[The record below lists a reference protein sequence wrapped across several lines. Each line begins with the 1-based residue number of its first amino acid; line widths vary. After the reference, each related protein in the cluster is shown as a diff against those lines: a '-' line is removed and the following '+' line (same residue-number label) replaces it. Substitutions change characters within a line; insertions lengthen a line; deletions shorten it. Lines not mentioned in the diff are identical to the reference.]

1 MQALFDGN
9 RSYEER
15 FGHIYIVCASGRG
28 ADEMLADLMRR
39 MHNDPDVELVVA
51 SEEQR
56 KITRLRLVKWL
67 LEQGAR

>member
-1 MQALFDGN
+1 
-9 RSYEER
+9 
-15 FGHIYIVCASGRG
+15 
-28 ADEMLADLMRR
+28 MLADLTRR

-67 LEQGAR
+67 LEQPGVGQARDSALLSGVAPAPRKQ